1 MLEKEEL
8 AWFSL
13 IQFIIYGGA
22 LVQSKEVRSQKPAR
36 EKQNWNTLMKSK
48 PNLFWIQ
55 ILNLTKAQF
64 IRSAK
69 LSNIYFDITLLKYA
83 KLFEYC
89 LVALLYFDTMNSIS
103 MIPGLC
109 FSVWCLNTAA
119 AAQIIYA
126 EKLKYRNQTYTFDC
140 FKVKQYYLL
149 ANFSTIK

>member
-55 ILNLTKAQF
+55 ILNLSKAQL

-69 LSNIYFDITLLKYA
+69 LSNVYFDIKLLKYA
-83 KLFEYC
+83 KLTKYTAMKKHKMQMCKAKLREGIKNRYFTVRLTVSVY
-89 LVALLYFDTMNSIS
+89 VSRSRLLNPPPPLTVS
-103 MIPGLC
+103 LT
-109 FSVWCLNTAA
+109 V
-119 AAQIIYA
+119 
-126 EKLKYRNQTYTFDC
+126 KYPFFWRLPFN
-140 FKVKQYYLL
+140 
-149 ANFSTIK
+149 